1 MYTLIYLLLGI
12 FFNLVGPIAKKTN
25 ASIIKLKS
33 SSMANYLSEGKTYPQ
48 WKIISFIITF
58 RALILFFY
66 PLFFI
71 ILIID
76 YYRNKNK

>member
-1 MYTLIYLLLGI
+1 MYILIYLLLGI
-12 FFNLVGPIAKKTN
+12 IFNIIGPIAKKTK
-25 ASIIKLKS
+25 ASIFKLKS
-33 SSMANYLSEGKTYPQ
+33 SSMANYLSEGTAYPQ
-48 WKIISFIITF
+48 WKIISIIFTF

-71 ILIID
+71 ILLID